1 MPDNSFDALG
11 LSLSQL
17 SKELDQ
23 VEKDTRLLAQF
34 CGSQD
39 EHRQFADSIREQQ
52 LAARRTAEQLR
63 LEVEYSTDTPKD
75 EHTARLNLIESQ
87 MRKQQREFRAALLK
101 YKGNSASAAKKEREL
116 LLSGAATP

>member
-1 MPDNSFDALG
+1 MSTGN
-11 LSLSQL
+11 
-17 SKELDQ
+17 
-23 VEKDTRLLAQF
+23 
-34 CGSQD
+34 
-39 EHRQFADSIREQQ
+39 FADSIREQQ

-63 LEVEYSTDTPKD
+63 LEVEYSTDAPKD

-116 LLSGAATP
+116 LLSGAATPSELRKRKARTGNAVLNAATDVTTALQETCELDERGD